1 MASESRVLSM
11 MALSRVVTLSQK
23 MQFSHNVTSN
33 GSPGALYH
41 PRHDLNRDH
50 HRSLALSGQW
60 SGSSKHG
67 VNICP
72 HLHGTLPPLLPGDWT
87 ITCFPILHFI
97 ICEEDARFYRA
108 RGATEASLV
117 GLGD

>member
-1 MASESRVLSM
+1 MASESRVLSV

-23 MQFSHNVTSN
+23 TQFSHNVTSN
-33 GSPGALYH
+33 GSLDALYH

-60 SGSSKHG
+60 TGSSKHG
-67 VNICP
+67 VSICP
-72 HLHGTLPPLLPGDWT
+72 HLHGTLPPLLLGDWT
-87 ITCFPILHFI
+87 NTCFPSLHFI
-97 ICEEDARFYRA
+97 IREEDARIYRA
-108 RGATEASLV
+108 RGATETSLV